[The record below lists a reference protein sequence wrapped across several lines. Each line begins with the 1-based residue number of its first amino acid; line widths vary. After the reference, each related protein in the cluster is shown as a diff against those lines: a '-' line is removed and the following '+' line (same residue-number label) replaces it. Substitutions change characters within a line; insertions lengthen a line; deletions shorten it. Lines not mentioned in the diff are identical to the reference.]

1 MLTILNIAY
10 PLARVGPDAV
20 GGAEQI
26 LTMLDAA
33 IVQAR
38 HRSLVVACEGS
49 RVAGELVAVP
59 SRHRSLDAAAVEAAR
74 AHHRRAI
81 GNVLRR
87 TRVDV
92 VHMHGVDFDSYLP
105 PEGVPVLATLH
116 CPAEW
121 YTAAALAPA
130 RSGTYLNAVSQD
142 QHRRLAPNA
151 ALIEPIENGV
161 PTGAFAQAYRR
172 RAFALML
179 SRIAPEKGIHVA
191 LEAARAADVPLL
203 VAGEL
208 FPYPEHRRYFASQV
222 GPLLDREHRWI
233 GPVGLAAKR
242 RLLGSARCV
251 VVCSEVQET
260 SSLAAREAMAAGTP
274 VVALGGGA
282 LAEIIED
289 GRTGFLVEDAAQ
301 LPLALQQVGTLDP
314 DACRRTARE
323 RCDAATMT
331 RKYIK
336 VYKRLARREPAALP
350 MTLAMTLAMTG
361 AG

>member
-1 MLTILNIAY
+1 VLTILNIAY

-130 RSGTYLNAVSQD
+130 RSGTYLNAVSRD

-208 FPYPEHRRYFASQV
+208 FPYPEHRR
-222 GPLLDREHRWI
+222 I

-336 VYKRLARREPAALP
+336 VYKRLARRERAALP
-350 MTLAMTLAMTG
+350 MTLAMTLGTTG